1 MAISEKKTPLKK
13 SYAIDGKEISF
24 ETGKIGLLCSG
35 SVTMSD
41 SDGNVVFTS
50 AGFKT
55 EGLN

>member
-55 EGLN
+55 